1 MAYPDIRPTSRNF
14 DPGDWPVRTYN
25 AQNGS
30 EVRILYGSQR
40 YNLKLQLSYQNIT
53 DANAE
58 MFLEHYKETFGTYK
72 TFDVTAA
79 NRTETL
85 AGWSGNNNALS
96 PPLGVDWRYEK
107 APQVVSVRPGISTVN
122 VSLVGVI

>member
-1 MAYPDIRPTSRNF
+1 MAYPDIRPSSRKF
-14 DPGDWPVRTYN
+14 DPGNWPVKTYN
-25 AQNGS
+25 SQNGT
-30 EVRILYGSQR
+30 EVRLLYGSKR
-40 YNLKLQLSYQNIT
+40 YNLKLALIYKNIS

-58 MFLEHYKETFGTYK
+58 MFLDHYNEVYGTYR

-85 AGWSGNNNALS
+85 AGWTGNRDALS
-96 PPLGVDWRYEK
+96 PPAGVNWRYEK
-107 APQVVSVRPGISTVN
+107 PPEVVSVRPGISTVN